1 MYSMIRVLLV
11 LLAAGAFAIAQQNP
25 NWSRPFP
32 PYKIA
37 GNVYYVGTADL
48 ACFLLTT
55 PEGDILINTGL
66 ADSGP
71 LIRESIQKLGFKVE
85 DIRILL
91 TMQAHDDHVAAFKEI
106 QQASGAKIYI
116 TEPDAPA
123 LEDGGRSDPVFG
135 SRVRFAPV
143 TVDRRLRDGDVVRL
157 GGTELTVILT
167 PGHSKGSVSYATT
180 VVDGG
185 KKRSLLFANMET
197 VVMPLVG
204 NTKYPR
210 IADDYKLSFKKQKRL
225 SPEIWLAAHASQ
237 YDMEAKMKA
246 GSFIDPAGYKTAVE
260 RYEKLFHEQLD
271 KEQRQ
276 AGASK

>member
-1 MYSMIRVLLV
+1 MYWMIRALFA
-11 LLAAGAFAIAQQNP
+11 LLAAGGLSIAQQNP

-71 LIRESIQKLGFKVE
+71 LIRASMQKLGYNVK

-91 TMQAHDDHVAAFKEI
+91 TMQAHSDHVGAFKEI
-106 QQASGAKIYI
+106 QQDSGAKIYI

-123 LEDGGRSDPVFG
+123 LEDGGRSPGGRLQFPPVK
-135 SRVRFAPV
+135 
-143 TVDRRLRDGDVVRL
+143 VDRKLRDGDVVRL
-157 GGTELTVILT
+157 GGIELTVILT

-180 VVDGG
+180 VLDGG

-204 NTKYPR
+204 NANYPQ
-210 IADDYKLSFKKQKRL
+210 IVDDYERAFKKQRQL

-237 YDMEAKMKA
+237 YDMEAKMKS
-246 GSFIDPAGYKTAVE
+246 GSFVDPAGYKTAVE
-260 RYEKLFHEQLD
+260 HYEKLFHEQLD
-271 KEQRQ
+271 KERRQ
-276 AGASK
+276 AGLSK

>member
-1 MYSMIRVLLV
+1 MYSMIRALFT
-11 LLAAGAFAIAQQNP
+11 LLAAGALTIAQENP
-25 NWSRPFP
+25 NWHRPFP
-32 PYKIA
+32 SYKVA

-71 LIRESIQKLGFKVE
+71 MIRESIQKLGFNVK

-116 TEPDAPA
+116 TEPDAPS
-123 LEDGGRSDPVFG
+123 LEDGGLSDPVFG
-135 SRVRFAPV
+135 SKPRFQPV
-143 TVDRRLRDGDVVRL
+143 KVDRRLHDGDVVRL

-204 NTKYPR
+204 NKKYPH
-210 IADDYKLSFKKQKRL
+210 IIDDYERTFKKQKQL

-246 GSFIDPAGYKTAVE
+246 GSFVDPAGYKTAVE
-260 RYEKLFHEQLD
+260 HYEKLFHEQLD
-271 KEQRQ
+271 KERRQ
-276 AGASK
+276 AAR